1 MVYMGSKNR
10 IAKELIPIITKY
22 LKRNQQYVA
31 TEKLF
36 TI

>member
-10 IAKELIPIITKY
+10 IAKELIPIITKDI
-22 LKRNQQYVA
+22 KANQQYVA

>member
-1 MVYMGSKNR
+1 MVYMRSKNR

-22 LKRNQQYVA
+22 LKPNQQYVA

>member
-10 IAKELIPIITKY
+10 IAKELIPIITKD
-22 LKRNQQYVA
+22 LKPNQWYVA